1 MTASVVFVGLG
12 ITTLFAAAA
21 AATPGPVPSSSSF
34 DPVFSSSYTE
44 LEIEVAEIEI
54 ESGIIDIFFDEDPEV
69 ELDPSDCGMFNVLDI
84 TVTNEEDNGEF
95 YRVDGFNGTIEPSE
109 DPVFEYGD
117 TPDYTESTGV
127 IGPLPFDTDSSEK
140 VFLFT
145 GDMLLVQVY
154 EINAPWSP
162 ASEKLVFE
170 EEVVMC
176 DLDVNLQIANA
187 IAEHQTAAAA
197 EAQAAAEAAEQAL
210 AEAAAEAEAA
220 AQAAAEAA
228 EQALAEAE
236 DEAQAAAAEAA
247 AEAAAAAEEAAAEAA
262 AQAAAE
268 AHATIAQANAEKE
281 QAEAAQAEAEKELA
295 LVQAEAEEARANAVL
310 AQAQTNEETVENTS
324 EDSSSETPET
334 SDEEL
339 AVGDGLGEHSKSGMS
354 GVVLGLIIVLG
365 LVGVGAVTGAVLN
378 LRKQP

>member
-117 TPDYTESTGV
+117 IPDYTESTGV

-228 EQALAEAE
+228 EAAEQALAEAE
-236 DEAQAAAAEAA
+236 DEAQAAA

>member
-1 MTASVVFVGLG
+1 MKALLSNKIQKMTASVVFVGLG

-220 AQAAAEAA
+220 AQAAAEA
-228 EQALAEAE
+228 
-236 DEAQAAAAEAA
+236 
-247 AEAAAAAEEAAAEAA
+247 
-262 AQAAAE
+262 
-268 AHATIAQANAEKE
+268 HATIAQANAEKE